1 MTTQRSTKARA
12 IVAHLEALADRAV
25 FLSIPFVAAFMA
37 VALIH
42 VG

>member
-1 MTTQRSTKARA
+1 MTTHRTTAAR
-12 IVAHLEALADRAV
+12 IGAHLEALADKAL
-25 FLSIPFVAAFMA
+25 FLSIPFFAAFMA

>member
-1 MTTQRSTKARA
+1 MTTQRSVKARV
-12 IVAHLEALADRAV
+12 VAHLEALADRAV
-25 FLSIPFVAAFMA
+25 LLSIPFFAAFMA

>member
-1 MTTQRSTKARA
+1 MTTQRSTKARV
-12 IVAHLEALADRAV
+12 VAHLETLADRAI
-25 FLSIPFVAAFMA
+25 FLSIPFFAAFMA

>member
-1 MTTQRSTKARA
+1 MTIQRTVAAR
-12 IVAHLEALADRAV
+12 IGAHLEALADRAV

-37 VALIH
+37 LALIH

>member
-1 MTTQRSTKARA
+1 MTNQRTPKARV
-12 IVAHLEALADRAV
+12 VAQLETLADRAV

-37 VALIH
+37 IALIH

>member
-1 MTTQRSTKARA
+1 MITQRTAKVVVAR
-12 IVAHLEALADRAV
+12 LEALADRAV

>member
-1 MTTQRSTKARA
+1 MTIHRTAKARVA
-12 IVAHLEALADRAV
+12 AHLEILADRAV

>member
-1 MTTQRSTKARA
+1 MTTQRSAKARV
-12 IVAHLEALADRAV
+12 VAQLETLADRAI
-25 FLSIPFVAAFMA
+25 FLSIPFFAAFMA